1 MALKQSKG
9 VSPSILKNGAVSLNK
24 QDSGVPWL
32 GGVPIHWRVLSI
44 RRICQVKRGASPRP
58 IESPHYFHHDGE
70 YAWVRIGDV
79 SASNKYLIS
88 TEQRLSEI
96 GKSKSVPLEPG
107 ALFLSIAGTVGKPII
122 TKIKC
127 CIHDGFVYFEGLKEN
142 VDYLYYLFCTGEL
155 FKGLGKLGTQLNL
168 NTDTIS
174 DIKIPLPP
182 LSEQRQIA
190 EFLDR
195 ETEKIDRLIAE
206 KENLL
211 GLLEEK
217 RKAVISQA
225 VTKGL
230 NPNVKL
236 RDSRIPWLGM
246 IPEHWRL
253 IRLRFLGQ
261 VKGGCGFPQSK
272 QGRSDGE
279 LAFYKVKHLG
289 NGGHSLSMQRPDD
302 FISLATARELGA
314 YIFPKGTVVFAKIGA
329 AMMLNRFR
337 LLDRSSCIDNNMM
350 GFIPGSHQYLSEYA
364 AHLLGLFQMS
374 YLANPGAVPS
384 LDVRGL
390 RDLRFPVPDIAEQ
403 QAIIASIEARTGSIY
418 SILHKCGDI
427 ITLLRERRAALISAA
442 VTGRLDVRGTAE

>member
-1 MALKQSKG
+1 MKRIAYREYKNTGMEWPERLPKG
-9 VSPSILKNGAVSLNK
+9 
-24 QDSGVPWL
+24 W
-32 GGVPIHWRVLSI
+32 
-44 RRICQVKRGASPRP
+44 
-58 IESPHYFHHDGE
+58 
-70 YAWVRIGDV
+70 DV
-79 SASNKYLIS
+79 SWLKWSCRLETIKAQRTATDEPYL
-88 TEQRLSEI
+88 
-96 GKSKSVPLEPG
+96 
-107 ALFLSIAGTVGKPII
+107 
-122 TKIKC
+122 
-127 CIHDGFVYFEGLKEN
+127 GLEN
-142 VDYLYYLFCTGEL
+142 VESWTGRLLQEEEHQPTGDCLRFGDHHVLFGKLRPYLAKVAMPSFSGRCTGEFLVLKPITLNRSYL
-155 FKGLGKLGTQLNL
+155 FRYLTTPEFIARVDGSTYGAKMPRA
-168 NTDTIS
+168 DWHFIS
-174 DIKIPLPP
+174 HMPVPLPP
-182 LSEQRQIA
+182 LPEQRQIA
-190 EFLDR
+190 EFLNR
-195 ETEKIDRLIAE
+195 ETDKIDRLIDE
-206 KENLL
+206 KEKLI

-230 NPNVKL
+230 NPDAKL
-236 RDSRIPWLGM
+236 RDSCIPWLGM

-272 QGRSDGE
+272 QGCSDGE

-314 YIFPKGTVVFAKIGA
+314 YIFPQGTVVFAKIGA

-384 LDVRGL
+384 LDVTGF

-403 QAIIASIEARTGSIY
+403 QAIIASIEARTGSIA
-418 SILHKCGDI
+418 STLHKCGDI

-442 VTGRLDVRGTAE
+442 VTGQLDVRGGAE

>member
-1 MALKQSKG
+1 MKRSAYAEYADRSTGFVNSLPTHW
-9 VSPSILKNGAVSLNK
+9 PSIRLKYLGNLQLSNVDKKSVEGQEGVRLCNYMDVYKNERIHGEIEFMAATATQQQIERFSLCRGDVMLTKDSETPDDIAVPAVVTDDL
-24 QDSGVPWL
+24 D
-32 GGVPIHWRVLSI
+32 RVL
-44 RRICQVKRGASPRP
+44 CGYHLALLRP
-58 IESPHYFHHDGE
+58 VNGNDGRYITRAISSSGLRE
-70 YAWVRIGDV
+70 QFIVEALGVTRFGLSYNAIG
-79 SASNKYLIS
+79 SA
-88 TEQRLSEI
+88 RL
-96 GKSKSVPLEPG
+96 P
-107 ALFLSIAGTVGKPII
+107 
-122 TKIKC
+122 
-127 CIHDGFVYFEGLKEN
+127 
-142 VDYLYYLFCTGEL
+142 
-155 FKGLGKLGTQLNL
+155 Q
-168 NTDTIS
+168 
-174 DIKIPLPP
+174 PP
-182 LSEQRQIA
+182 PTEQRQIA

-195 ETEKIDRLIAE
+195 ETDKIDRLIAE
-206 KENLL
+206 KEKLI

-217 RKAVISQA
+217 LKAIISQA

-230 NPNVKL
+230 NPDAKL

-261 VKGGCGFPQSK
+261 EKGGCGFPQSK
-272 QGRSDGE
+272 QGCSDGE

-314 YIFPKGTVVFAKIGA
+314 YIFPQGTVVFAKIGA

-384 LDVRGL
+384 LDVTGF

-403 QAIIASIEARTGSIY
+403 QAIIASIEARTGSIA
-418 SILHKCGDI
+418 STLHKCGDI

-442 VTGRLDVRGTAE
+442 VTGQLDVRGTAE